1 MNDEQIIDLYW
12 RRDEAAISQ
21 TAAKYGGYCY
31 GIARSILATA
41 EDSEE
46 CVNDTYLHAWDSIP
60 PQRPERLQLFL
71 AKITRN
77 LAFDRFKA
85 QRTQKRGGGEME
97 AVLEELAGCIPS
109 GSSPEQLLLG
119 RELEDAVA
127 KFVRQ
132 LPATDG
138 NIFVRRYFYVE
149 GPAQI
154 AERYGMSANSVRV
167 KLSRARRSLK
177 NYLRKEG
184 LIV

>member
-1 MNDEQIIDLYW
+1 
-12 RRDEAAISQ
+12 
-21 TAAKYGGYCY
+21 
-31 GIARSILATA
+31 
-41 EDSEE
+41 
-46 CVNDTYLHAWDSIP
+46 
-60 PQRPERLQLFL
+60 
-71 AKITRN
+71 
-77 LAFDRFKA
+77 
-85 QRTQKRGGGEME
+85 ME

-119 RELEDAVA
+119 REMEDAVA

>member
-46 CVNDTYLHAWDSIP
+46 CVNDTYLHAWDSMP
-60 PQRPERLQLFL
+60 PQRPERLQMFL

-177 NYLRKEG
+177 SYLRKEG